1 MNHNNRFECKIKTV
15 TQSQKINQIK
25 NNIDPSIIK
34 PNEPDKDKVKISFT
48 DIKKEEKKKKKE
60 IDKKENDKKKE
71 IKIPG
76 TRLIESIKQNRKDLI
91 VKPDKIKIDGLG
103 KSDKLKEKNEKLQKL
118 KDLLK
123 ELKEHS

>member
-91 VKPDKIKIDGLG
+91 VKPDKIKIDGMG
-103 KSDKLKEKNEKLQKL
+103 NSDKLKEKNEKLQKL

-123 ELKEHS
+123 ELKEHY

>member
-1 MNHNNRFECKIKTV
+1 MNHNNRFESKIKTV

-103 KSDKLKEKNEKLQKL
+103 NSDKLKEKNEKLQKL